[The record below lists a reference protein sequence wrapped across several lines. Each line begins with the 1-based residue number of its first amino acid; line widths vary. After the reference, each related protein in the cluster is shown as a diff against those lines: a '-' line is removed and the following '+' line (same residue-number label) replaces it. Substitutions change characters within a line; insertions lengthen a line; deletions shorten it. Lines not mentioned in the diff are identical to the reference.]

1 MLLNEA
7 IEKITE
13 TIDDAEKLY
22 GERWDSALVG
32 GDSYHHAITS
42 EQTQD
47 VVARAADDSLN
58 SSWLCD
64 YLEAVSPG
72 NVRLLLAR
80 IKELEQREMACSSF
94 HAAGCEPVAWRWR
107 WSDDA
112 EGCWRYTEEQRETRG
127 SVTAQPLYAAPP
139 APVIPEG
146 WEPCSPEWID
156 RNGPCS
162 CGESPRIAF
171 GTTGTHYH
179 PHIWHKPAPVAVP
192 DDIPESVYEI
202 LCQACGGKAWKYAD
216 ELWNACRAAMLKA
229 GPVTGWI
236 KCSERMPEE
245 GGRYWCYVEE
255 QNSLGKS
262 HYQWNCSWNGNEWS
276 GKALTGCVTHWMP
289 LPAAPEQEV

>member
-47 VVARAADDSLN
+47 VVVRAADDSLN

-127 SVTAQPLYAAPP
+127 SVTAQPLYTAP
-139 APVIPEG
+139 
-146 WEPCSPEWID
+146 
-156 RNGPCS
+156 
-162 CGESPRIAF
+162 
-171 GTTGTHYH
+171 
-179 PHIWHKPAPVAVP
+179 PAPVAVP
-192 DDIPESVYEI
+192 DEWRMM
-202 LCQACGGKAWKYAD
+202 CGEWRD
-216 ELWNACRAAMLKA
+216 EALSIHDASGLIVSGVDANVAGVIVEAHNACRAAMLKA

-236 KCSERMPEE
+236 KCSERMPPENDQDI
-245 GGRYWCYVEE
+245 W
-255 QNSLGKS
+255 L
-262 HYQWNCSWNGNEWS
+262 WNGSVQSGYIWNGDRFVDWNEEYQELR
-276 GKALTGCVTHWMP
+276 GVTHWMPMP

>member
-47 VVARAADDSLN
+47 VVVRAADDSLN

-107 WSDDA
+107 WSDD
-112 EGCWRYTEEQRETRG
+112 EDGCWRYTEQQRENRG
-127 SVTAQPLYAAPP
+127 SVTAQPLYTA
-139 APVIPEG
+139 
-146 WEPCSPEWID
+146 
-156 RNGPCS
+156 
-162 CGESPRIAF
+162 
-171 GTTGTHYH
+171 
-179 PHIWHKPAPVAVP
+179 
-192 DDIPESVYEI
+192 
-202 LCQACGGKAWKYAD
+202 
-216 ELWNACRAAMLKA
+216 LK
-229 GPVTGWI
+229 
-236 KCSERMPEE
+236 
-245 GGRYWCYVEE
+245 
-255 QNSLGKS
+255 QNSTDS
-262 HYQWNCSWNGNEWS
+262 
-276 GKALTGCVTHWMP
+276 
-289 LPAAPEQEV
+289 